1 MKTLKDMIKDLTG
14 VTVEKEK
21 LNQYL
26 ESERLDLEDANLE
39 DANLEDANLED
50 ANLKGANLY
59 GANLKGSDLEGA
71 NFKDAYLCGIKITKK
86 QLEQL
91 TIEEDK

>member
-26 ESERLDLEDANLE
+26 ESERLDLEGANLEGANLHRANLKDANLKDANLE
-39 DANLEDANLED
+39 
-50 ANLKGANLY
+50 GAYLT
-59 GANLKGSDLEGA
+59 GANLKY
-71 NFKDAYLCGIKITKK
+71 AYLCGVKITKK

-91 TIEEDK
+91 TIIEEDK

>member
-26 ESERLDLEDANLE
+26 ESERLDLEDANLWG
-39 DANLEDANLED
+39 ANLKD
-50 ANLKGANLY
+50 ANLKGADLE
-59 GANLKGSDLEGA
+59 GANLKG
-71 NFKDAYLCGIKITKK
+71 AYLCGIKITKK

-91 TIEEDK
+91 TI

>member
-1 MKTLKDMIKDLTG
+1 MKTLKDMIPDLTG

-26 ESERLDLEDANLE
+26 ESERLDLEDANLW
-39 DANLEDANLED
+39 DANLEGAY
-50 ANLKGANLY
+50 LKG
-59 GANLKGSDLEGA
+59 
-71 NFKDAYLCGIKITKK
+71 AYLCGIKITKK

>member
-26 ESERLDLEDANLE
+26 ESERLDLEGANLSDGNLEGANLE
-39 DANLEDANLED
+39 DANLQ
-50 ANLKGANLY
+50 
-59 GANLKGSDLEGA
+59 GANLKG
-71 NFKDAYLCGIKITKK
+71 AYLCGIKITKK

-91 TIEEDK
+91 TIIEEDK